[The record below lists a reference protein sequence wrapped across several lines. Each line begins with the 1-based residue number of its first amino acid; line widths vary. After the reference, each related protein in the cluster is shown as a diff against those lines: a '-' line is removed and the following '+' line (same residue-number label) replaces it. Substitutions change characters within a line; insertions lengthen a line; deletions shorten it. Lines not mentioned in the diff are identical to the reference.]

1 MLKIRHVAAIGALL
15 AIGSPAFAQSE
26 VGQGHVAGV
35 ISNLTATPAGLLV
48 VMSGS
53 THPLN
58 CVSPPGGWMLIK
70 SEYQVM
76 ISLTMTNFYN
86 GQKSF
91 VIYTTPSSADYCQ
104 VSQVDPVE

>member
-1 MLKIRHVAAIGALL
+1 MIKFVKMTAIACLMTIGGPAL
-15 AIGSPAFAQSE
+15 AQSE

-35 ISNLTATPAGLLV
+35 ISNISSTPAGLLIM
-48 VMSGS
+48 MSGS
-53 THPLN
+53 AHPLN

-70 SEYQVM
+70 SEHAVM

-91 VIYTTPSSADYCQ
+91 VIYTTSSSADYCQ
-104 VSQVDPVE
+104 VIQADPAE